1 MPTAFTPNGDK
12 LNDKFTFDILGANKI
27 DVSVFNRWGDEV
39 YRNAEQLNGVNSD
52 GWDGT
57 KDGKKLP
64 FDTYV
69 YQLKVTF
76 FDNSTEVVKGTVTM
90 MQ

>member
-1 MPTAFTPNGDK
+1 MLDR
-12 LNDKFTFDILGANKI
+12 
-27 DVSVFNRWGDEV
+27 VQVFNRWGEMV
-39 YRNAEQLNGVNSD
+39 YQSTDVGELNNLSD